1 MAAVNIRQL
10 LDRWERSGQLL
21 RIRREVDP
29 RFELGA
35 VVKTVKGRQPLLFQ
49 KVKGY
54 PDPMAAGLGGS
65 KELIADSMDITPAEL
80 LPKLI
85 AAIVSPIPTRLVE
98 QAPVHEKVIT
108 SRISLK
114 ELFPVCTYHAEDSG
128 AYYVS
133 GVMVVKGED
142 GRKRYTS
149 IRRMQLL
156 EGNRTGILISSP
168 ELFQQYKESEA
179 RGEPMEAAFMFGVVP
194 AVVLASQ
201 ISTHLFHTDKL
212 EVASSLLNQPLEV
225 VQCKTVDLEVLA
237 EAEVVFEGRILPGVR
252 EPEGPFGEL
261 GGYYGPRTEQPVV
274 EISAVTHRNQPVW
287 QTILPASYEEKLP
300 MAISREIA
308 LLGSVRQV
316 VPGVK
321 DVHITMGGVGRYH
334 AVIQIRKVQ
343 EGDGKTALLAAFAG
357 DKDLKHAVVVDED
370 VNLLDPLDVEW
381 AIATRVQADLDLFIV
396 PGAKGSPL
404 EPSHNLR
411 GVSAKMG
418 IDATCPLEHKEQYR
432 RTHIP
437 GQDEIRLA
445 DYV

>member
-10 LDRWERSGQLL
+10 LHRWEPGGELL

-35 VVKTVKGRQPLLFQ
+35 VAKAVRGRQALLFE

-54 PDPMAAGLGGS
+54 TGPMAVGLGGS
-65 KELIADSMDITPAEL
+65 KELIADSMDMTPEEL

-85 AAIVSPIPTRLVE
+85 AAIVQPTPTRLVQ
-98 QAPVHEKVIT
+98 QAPVQEQVIT
-108 SRISLK
+108 SRISLQ

-133 GVMVVKGED
+133 GIMVVKGED

-156 EGNRTGILISSP
+156 DGNRTGILISSP
-168 ELFQQYKESEA
+168 ELFQQYKDFEA
-179 RGEPMEAAFMFGVVP
+179 RGEPLECAFMFGVVP

-212 EVASSLLNQPLEV
+212 EVASTLLGQPLEV
-225 VQCKTVDLEVLA
+225 VRCRTVDLEVLA

-252 EPEGPFGEL
+252 ELEGPFGEL

-274 EISAVTHRNQPVW
+274 EISAVTHRHEPVW

-300 MAISREIA
+300 MAIAREVA

-316 VPGVK
+316 VPGVQA
-321 DVHITMGGVGRYH
+321 VHITMGGVGRYH

-370 VNLLDPLDVEW
+370 VNLLDPLDIEW

-418 IDATCPLEHKEQYR
+418 IDATCPLAHREQYR

-437 GQDEIRLA
+437 GQNEIRLA
-445 DYV
+445 DYL